1 MPTTKRLKQ
10 YTSNIGKRQTQ
21 AAATEDARKDVDNHG
36 NKILL
41 RIARIAIGATVKW
54 DRKFREPEDG
64 ESQDGKEQDENHDK
78 VKYSSRLLACTRCG
92 SLQETKGKQLKVDV
106 GFRAIHCK
114 KCKKQERVHSNKC
127 ACDLIWH
134 QCLVHRIDPTAH
146 SSKKAKG
153 KGTQASKREGK

>member
-1 MPTTKRLKQ
+1 MPITKKAETIYFEHRE
-10 YTSNIGKRQTQ
+10 RQKQ

-78 VKYSSRLLACTRCG
+78 VKYPSRLLACTRCG

-114 KCKKQERVHSNKC
+114 KGKKQE
-127 ACDLIWH
+127 
-134 QCLVHRIDPTAH
+134 
-146 SSKKAKG
+146 
-153 KGTQASKREGK
+153 KGT